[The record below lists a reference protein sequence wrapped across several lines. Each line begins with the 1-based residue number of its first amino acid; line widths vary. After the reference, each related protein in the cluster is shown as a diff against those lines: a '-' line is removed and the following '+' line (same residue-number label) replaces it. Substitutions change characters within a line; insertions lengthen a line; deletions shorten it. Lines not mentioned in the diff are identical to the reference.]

1 MAVKTFSS
9 TPGADNS
16 LGLVKDIR
24 AEFGGTPGFAPD
36 GRIKQASIS
45 QYYKG
50 GMFVPSIAQNAAVP
64 TAGQV
69 KFSNYFGTKTASTP
83 PLYTFPNSNF
93 SAGSTG
99 WTFLNQQVHLN
110 GGSTILGWPTP
121 TDPTPTPY
129 SDYAGLYSPG
139 DVSGFSGPN
148 SGIGTSPFGTG
159 NAAYLNIPDQ
169 FISTGG
175 TILYGPVLYS
185 NNPVYVVQGT
195 KLDFTWYAQPGGDAY
210 NVYGYMLNPVTGGTI
225 ELLDAMSPNNGSAL
239 TVHKEFTSAQAGT
252 YHFVFICGAYD
263 YTHGTFIGA
272 TLWIDNVNIDN
283 TVLTG

>member
-16 LGLVKDIR
+16 LGLIKDIR
-24 AEFGGTPGFAPD
+24 AEFGGTPGFAFD
-36 GRIKQASIS
+36 GRIKQANMS

-64 TAGQV
+64 TSGQV
-69 KFSNYFGTKTASTP
+69 KFSNYFGTRTASTP
-83 PLYTFPNSNF
+83 PVYVFPNANF
-93 SAGSTG
+93 SSGSTG
-99 WTFLNQQVHLN
+99 WTFLNSQVHLN
-110 GGSTILGWPTP
+110 GRTTILGWPTP
-121 TDPTPTPY
+121 PDPTSTPSSPY
-129 SDYAGLYSPG
+129 GTSPG

-148 SGIGTSPFGTG
+148 SGISTSPFGTG

-169 FISTGG
+169 YIANAG

-185 NNPVYVVQGT
+185 NNPVYVVAGT
-195 KLDFTWYAQPGGDAY
+195 KLAFTWYAQPGGDAY

-225 ELLDAMSPNNGSAL
+225 EILDAMSNNLGSPQ
-239 TVHKEFTSAQAGT
+239 TTQKTFTAAQAGT

-263 YTHGTFIGA
+263 YTHGTYIGS

>member
-1 MAVKTFSS
+1 MAIKTFVS
-9 TPGADNS
+9 GADNS

-36 GRIKQASIS
+36 GRIKQANIS

-50 GMFVPSIAQNAAVP
+50 GLFVPNISQNAAVP
-64 TAGQV
+64 TSGQV
-69 KFSNYFGTKTASTP
+69 NFSNYFGTRTASTP
-83 PLYTFPNSNF
+83 PLYSFPNSNF

-99 WTFLNQQVHLN
+99 WTFLNSQVHLN
-110 GGSTILGWPTP
+110 GGTTILGWPTP
-121 TDPTPTPY
+121 TDPTPNPY
-129 SDYAGLYSPG
+129 SDRAGLYSPG
-139 DVSGFSGPN
+139 DVSSFSGPN
-148 SGIGTSPFGTG
+148 SGIATSPFGTG

-169 FISTGG
+169 FISVGG

-185 NNPVYVVQGT
+185 NNPVYVVAGT

-225 ELLDAMSPNNGSAL
+225 ELLDAMSPNNGSAV
-239 TVHKEFTSAQAGT
+239 TTHKEFTAAQAGT

-263 YTHGTFIGA
+263 YTHGRFIGA
-272 TLWIDNVNIDN
+272 TLWIDNVIIDN
-283 TVLTG
+283 SVLTG